1 MPIYWIFLLMT
12 AVTALLSYNTKKKRL
27 VVEGQTTYRT
37 PYGYALF
44 SMLFIAF
51 FVGMRD
57 VVLDTYAYKIGFEDT
72 PVGWGFLSSYVSEAS
87 TGKGFY
93 FIQFVFKNLISE
105 DHYMWFLFMAV
116 VSCLCLL
123 RVIYKYSADVP
134 LSIFLFVAN
143 CNFTWLLNGTRQFL
157 AVCILFAFTDWL
169 LEGKKL
175 RYMLLALLVSTVHN
189 SAVFSIPVC
198 LFLSEKEFLSKKM
211 VLFTVI
217 AAIGTAF
224 SDRVFELVGMFLD
237 KDYSDS
243 LASGTGSSMMRLLVA
258 IVPLALSLV
267 GMKELR
273 KYGTPSIILAANMSL
288 VGACFSLAGTLT
300 NGILVGRMPI
310 YFSIY
315 NLYLLPWLIRRVFV
329 KKSSK
334 LVWWLCVGLYTYY
347 FYYQI
352 MVAWNCLP
360 YVSEILGIY

>member
-12 AVTALLSYNTKKKRL
+12 AVMALVSYNTKKKRR
-27 VVEGQTTYRT
+27 VIEGQVTYRT
-37 PYGYALF
+37 QYGYALF

-57 VVLDTYAYKIGFEDT
+57 AVLDTSAYKKSFIDT
-72 PVGWGFLSSYVSEAS
+72 PVGWDFLSPYVSEVA

-105 DHYMWFLFMAV
+105 DHYMWFLCMAV

-123 RVIYKYSADVP
+123 RVIYKYSVDVP

-175 RYMLLALLVSTVHN
+175 RYMLLALLVSTIHN
-189 SAVFSIPVC
+189 SAIFSIPVC
-198 LFLSEKEFLSKKM
+198 LFLSEKEYLSKKM
-211 VLFTVI
+211 VLFTMI
-217 AAIGTAF
+217 AAVGIAF
-224 SDRVFELVGMFLD
+224 SDRVFELVGIFLD
-237 KDYSDS
+237 KDYSDLLENS
-243 LASGTGSSMMRLLVA
+243 TGSSVMRLLVA
-258 IVPLALSLV
+258 VVPVALSLM
-267 GMKELR
+267 GLKELR

-315 NLYLLPWLIRRVFV
+315 NLYLLPWQIRRVFAQ
-329 KKSSK
+329 KSAK

-352 MVAWNCLP
+352 MVAWDCLP